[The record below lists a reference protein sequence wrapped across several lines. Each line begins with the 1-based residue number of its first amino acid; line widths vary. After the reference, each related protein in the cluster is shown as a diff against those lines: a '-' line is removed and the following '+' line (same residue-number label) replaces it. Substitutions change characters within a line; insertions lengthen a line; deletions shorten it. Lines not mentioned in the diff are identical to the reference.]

1 MERSPPPPSVFF
13 YASLSPLFSVHR
25 FSSCLPVPSL
35 SFLPCGSKP
44 RGGMSGAHR
53 VQEIDHSGGG
63 VVLVV
68 SLDGVNWFHRK
79 RCRDKGR
86 TKRNED
92 LQFWISS
99 GQMALVDEKRQLT
112 TRIPDQRGRAGLNLW
127 RNIERR
133 LSPWS
138 SSFPLSPQRCCLL
151 EAPHQH
157 SALTSSVSECP
168 KEASWKTFI
177 LNMWDIFTLI
187 TRNVNLTTRHHVLTM
202 NHPKRLIIFCDEDIP
217 VQLYNDISSTQDYR
231 TIIGTTGCSDNNNV
245 SIHLKNAYLPSDLNN
260 NSEEDHSEVFH
271 EENLNIRTRKG
282 LLKSYQNYN
291 RPGESSKR
299 DRKLRR
305 SVSFDDDVTVLLFD
319 KEGPTMELRPEP
331 STSLPNTATFNLPDV
346 PLDDCGLEWED
357 DFSALEWSWHLQ
369 RVSRSLHSTLSPSTP
384 SWTAASRLQRY
395 LPSQTCLFL
404 THVAESDLEL

>member
-1 MERSPPPPSVFF
+1 MDGHVSSGPHFNRRETINGKKVDDSKTGSTTANVPSPLLQIDLDQGTAMERSPPPPSVFF

-112 TRIPDQRGRAGLNLW
+112 TR
-127 RNIERR
+127 
-133 LSPWS
+133 
-138 SSFPLSPQRCCLL
+138 
-151 EAPHQH
+151 
-157 SALTSSVSECP
+157 
-168 KEASWKTFI
+168 
-177 LNMWDIFTLI
+177 
-187 TRNVNLTTRHHVLTM
+187 
-202 NHPKRLIIFCDEDIP
+202 
-217 VQLYNDISSTQDYR
+217 
-231 TIIGTTGCSDNNNV
+231 
-245 SIHLKNAYLPSDLNN
+245 
-260 NSEEDHSEVFH
+260 
-271 EENLNIRTRKG
+271 
-282 LLKSYQNYN
+282 
-291 RPGESSKR
+291 ESSER

-305 SVSFDDDVTVLLFD
+305 SVSFDDDVMVLLFD
-319 KEGPTMELRPEP
+319 QEGPTMELRPEP

-404 THVAESDLEL
+404 THVAESDLELRRKVSATSKAC